1 GVAYQHEQPATTR
14 ATLAVFFGLGSIIS
28 FSGLAAVGEVDQR
41 HISLCLLLLPGVLVG
56 LALSRPVTSRFPEH
70 RLRIALLTTCSFSAI
85 FLLIETAI
93 EMLG

>member
-1 GVAYQHEQPATTR
+1 
-14 ATLAVFFGLGSIIS
+14 VFFGLGSIIS
-28 FSGLAAVGEVDQR
+28 FSGLAAVGEVNQR

-56 LALSRPVTSRFPEH
+56 LALSRPVISRFPEH
-70 RLRIALLTTCSFSAI
+70 RLRIALLMTCSFSAI